1 VGKKIKL
8 PGPFF
13 DNEQRVEQDI
23 VETSFGVSSKKADRR
38 DGNSPSNIP
47 CPEEGLLG
55 NERNISLVTHTVSLC
70 RRVFVVK
77 GDRPCI
83 DTLGCTIPNTPRQKG
98 APFSDSI
105 LYRNN
110 ESIVSH

>member
-1 VGKKIKL
+1 MGKKIKL
-8 PGPFF
+8 LGPFF
-13 DNEQRVEQDI
+13 VNEPHVEQDI
-23 VETSFGVSSKKADRR
+23 VETSFGVLSKMVDRR
-38 DGNSPSNIP
+38 DENSPSNIP

-55 NERNISLVTHTVSLC
+55 NERNISPVTHTVSIC

-77 GDRPCI
+77 RDRPCI

-98 APFSDSI
+98 APSSDSL

-110 ESIVSH
+110 ELIVSH